1 MELEVIQVSQ
11 TSCGHHYTFSASF
24 SEGIHL
30 LSGSDTGIKTQFL
43 KILTGTKKPE
53 CGNIYFLGY
62 DIFTLG
68 RAYQNH
74 LAYFSR
80 FPLFP
85 GSFSLSHYLIYTG
98 LLQRLEPDQARG
110 KASVLLQTFELSSY
124 ADKTLD
130 KLSES
135 VRKRVLLINT
145 LHSEAPILLLD
156 QLFCYMDDSDL
167 PWVLPHLVSLQKK
180 KIILISVEDTQIFDG
195 ISHQTY
201 LFENGSVKTLHSPL
215 SP

>member
-30 LSGSDTGIKTQFL
+30 LSGSDTGIKTHFL
-43 KILTGTKKPE
+43 NFLTGKKKPE

-85 GSFSLSHYLIYTG
+85 GSFTLSHYLIYTG
-98 LLQRLEPDQARG
+98 LLQRLEPEQARG
-110 KASVLLQTFELSSY
+110 KASTLLQRFQLSSY

-130 KLSES
+130 ELSEPIK
-135 VRKRVLLINT
+135 KRILLVNT
-145 LHSEAPILLLD
+145 LYSEAPILLLD
-156 QLFCYMDDSDL
+156 RLLCYTDDTDWS
-167 PWVLPHLVSLQKK
+167 WMLPHLGNLQKK
-180 KIILISVEDTQIFDG
+180 KIILISLEDTRTLEPL
-195 ISHQTY
+195 SCQTY
-201 LFENGSVKTLHSPL
+201 LFENGSVKALHS
-215 SP
+215 SHSS